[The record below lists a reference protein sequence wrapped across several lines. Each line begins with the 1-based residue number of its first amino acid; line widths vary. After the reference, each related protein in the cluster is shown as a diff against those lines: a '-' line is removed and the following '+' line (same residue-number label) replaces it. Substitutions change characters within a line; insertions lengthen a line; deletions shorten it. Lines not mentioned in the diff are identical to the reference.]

1 MKSDQVIVV
10 RRKRRKK
17 GRGHSSAWKIAF
29 ADFTLSM
36 MAVFLVLW
44 VISMTSSDQQE
55 EIAKYFNDPVHY
67 EADNPPSLLDMGG
80 ALVTSSLV
88 PQLGHVVESPLWQLF
103 QDMEDSGLAALLD
116 EYDANMGLDY
126 IPGGVRINIS
136 ESYDKPMFER
146 GGGHLVPYY
155 EDLLLNLAPYLAKT
169 KRSVAIYGHSDAV
182 RFSDGAESDNWELS
196 SKRANEARRTLVY
209 AGLPSRQIV
218 KLSARST
225 RDPLYP
231 DDPTHPANR
240 RIEIVVLSDE
250 GVDSVDSTMM
260 PTDNSPVEPSRVDS
274 ASERA
279 TLNQYPD
286 RD

>member
-1 MKSDQVIVV
+1 MKSDQVIIV

-17 GRGHSSAWKIAF
+17 GRSHSSAWKIAF

-44 VISMTSSDQQE
+44 VISMTTSDQQE
-55 EIAKYFNDPVHY
+55 EIARYFNNPGYY
-67 EADNPPSLLDMGG
+67 EAGGSEGVLDLGG
-80 ALVTSSLV
+80 GQVVPSLV

-116 EYDANMGLDY
+116 EFDANMGLDY

-136 ESYDKPMFER
+136 ESYDKPMFKR
-146 GGGHLVPYY
+146 GGGHLEPYY
-155 EDLLLNLAPYLAKT
+155 EDLLMNLAPYLART
-169 KRSVAIYGHSDAV
+169 KRPVAIYGHSDAV
-182 RFSDGAESDNWELS
+182 RFSDSAHSDNWELS
-196 SKRANEARRTLVY
+196 SKRANEARRTLVH

-240 RIEIVVLSDE
+240 RIEIIVLSEE
-250 GVDSVDSTMM
+250 GMDSVDSSML
-260 PTDNSPVEPSRVDS
+260 PTDNSPVESYQIDS
-274 ASERA
+274 ASDRA
-279 TLNQYPD
+279 TVNQYPG
-286 RD
+286 RH